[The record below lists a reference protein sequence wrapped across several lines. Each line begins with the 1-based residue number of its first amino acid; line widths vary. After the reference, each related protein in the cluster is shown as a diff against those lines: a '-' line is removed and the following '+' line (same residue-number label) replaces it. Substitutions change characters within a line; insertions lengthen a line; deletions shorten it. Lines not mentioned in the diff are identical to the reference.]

1 MVAYMRA
8 LRFSLTLLM
17 TSSIL
22 AMLPFASSSVQADV
36 FTYSQVSIGPR
47 SACAVTSQGAGVCW
61 GDNSERYLV
70 SDQPAGT
77 LTTPSPVVLPN
88 NEKFASVSVSGLR
101 GACALAVSGHAYCW
115 GEHHLG
121 NYFTTTSRTPVQVE
135 FPDDMPV
142 VSVQSGYAVACATNA
157 EGELWCWGDAQF
169 IGDGGT
175 ESLRVPVLVP
185 MPDFGKVVQYDLGNP
200 NICVVTDRDHLYCW
214 GYNSSGE
221 LALGHTNSA
230 RYMSSYTPT
239 EIVPPSGV
247 IFASVSVGGGRV
259 CAISQSGN
267 GYCWGSNYDGSFGD
281 GSYNSSSRPVA
292 MSVPDNETLQ
302 QISTSDY
309 HTCVLTTTAKTWC
322 FGTGGN
328 GQLGTGTTL
337 GGKTYRTPLVP
348 RGTTF
353 TSIGTG
359 LAGTCALDTNG
370 QVWCWGGLNW
380 GSTGNGNLI
389 AQNSPALISAI
400 GSPTVSNA
408 PSTEIDTTVAR
419 VNAQIN
425 PNGYATSVV
434 VEYGTSPLFAAP
446 MRRTVTASLTDLSYS
461 ATAVSMRLT
470 NLKPRTTYYARF
482 ISTNRLGTSI
492 GASQTFTTLGAPP
505 TLSMSHFSGLTGNE
519 ASISFSVNPGRL
531 LTSVTLE
538 YSTDPSFSNDIHT
551 ESASGATGAYEVE
564 RSIALTDLAPLTT
577 YYTRVTAINQL
588 GALVGS
594 IQSFTTIGSLPSASI
609 NATYPAVNNIAV
621 DVDIT
626 TGDTSGSVL
635 AEASLT
641 QDFAR
646 VWKSAS
652 SNFGSTGPTQRH
664 LQINGLSAH
673 THYFLRIR
681 ITNALGSSIS
691 ESVSLSTSG
700 AIPIVTRPSVSPST
714 DSAVIAANVDTTGL
728 DTFVK
733 ATISQ
738 DRNMQ
743 DANEYFVYSGAD
755 EGDTPVSL
763 TVNQL
768 APGTTYYV
776 TISASNS
783 AGTFTTSPV
792 SFTTQQG
799 VGVIINDGD
808 ETTETSSVN
817 LAFTLSENVTA
828 IRISNNQDFS
838 SAIVISPARSRVWQ
852 LLASSQNSVAREVWV
867 QFVNSDG
874 SVETYFDDITL
885 LTTIDGPDDEAPT
898 ITSTKVSASRSTSK
912 TITAA
917 AVTKYVLKIT
927 SRDKLSGVN
936 RIQTRIGTKISTIK
950 VDPSRLATHSIKFPA
965 GKTSMYVRVIDV
977 AGNASP
983 WKKVKTA

>member
-1 MVAYMRA
+1 MRT
-8 LRFSLTLLM
+8 LRISLTLLM

-36 FTYSQVSIGPR
+36 FTYSQVSIGSR
-47 SACAVTSQGAGVCW
+47 AACAVTSQGAGVCW

-77 LTTPSPVVLPN
+77 LTTPSPIVLPN
-88 NEKFASVSVSGLR
+88 NEKFASVSVGGLR

-115 GEHHLG
+115 GEHHIG
-121 NYFTTTSRTPVQVE
+121 SYFTPTSRTPVQVE
-135 FPDDMPV
+135 FPNDMRV

-185 MPDFGKVVQYDLGNP
+185 MPDFGKVVQYDLGEP

-214 GYNSSGE
+214 GYNNSGE
-221 LALGHTNSA
+221 LALGHTSTPRNI
-230 RYMSSYTPT
+230 SSYTPT

-247 IFASVSVGGGRV
+247 IFASVSVGQGRV
-259 CAISQSGN
+259 CAISQTGN

-302 QISTSDY
+302 QISTANY

-359 LAGTCALDTNG
+359 QAGTCALDTIG
-370 QVWCWGGLNW
+370 DVWCWGGLNW
-380 GSTGNGNLI
+380 GSTGNGNII
-389 AQNSPALISAI
+389 AQNSPARISAI

-419 VNAQIN
+419 VNGRVN

-434 VEYGTSPLFAAP
+434 LEYGTSPLFAAP
-446 MRRTVTASLTDLSYS
+446 MSRTVTASLTDLSYS

-505 TLSMSHFSGLTGNE
+505 TLSTSHFSDLTGNE
-519 ASISFSVNPGRL
+519 ASVSFSVNPGRL

-538 YSTDPSFSNDIHT
+538 YSTDPSFSDDIHA
-551 ESASGATGAYEVE
+551 ESASGATGAREVE

-577 YYTRVTAINQL
+577 YYTRVTATNQL
-588 GALVGS
+588 GTVVGS

-609 NATYPAVNNIAV
+609 SATYPAVNNIAV

-646 VWKSAS
+646 VWKSTS
-652 SNFGSTGPTQRH
+652 STFSSTGPTQRH

-673 THYFLRIR
+673 TNYYLRIR
-681 ITNALGSSIS
+681 ITNALGSSVS
-691 ESVSLSTSG
+691 ESVSLLTSG

-733 ATISQ
+733 ASISQ
-738 DRNMQ
+738 DRNMF

-768 APGTTYYV
+768 QPGTTYYV

-783 AGTFTTSPV
+783 AGTFTTTPV

-808 ETTETSSVN
+808 ETTEATSVS

-838 SAIVISPARSRVWQ
+838 SAIVISPASSRVWQ
-852 LLASSQNSVAREVWV
+852 LLASSQNSVTREVWV

-874 SVETYFDDITL
+874 SVDTYFDDITL

-898 ITSTKVSASRSTSK
+898 ITSTRVSASRSTSK

-983 WKKVKTA
+983 WKMVKTS

>member
-1 MVAYMRA
+1 MRT
-8 LRFSLTLLM
+8 LRISLTLLM

-88 NEKFASVSVSGLR
+88 NEKFASVSVGGMR

-115 GEHHLG
+115 GEHHIG
-121 NYFTTTSRTPVQVE
+121 SYFTPTSRTPVQVE
-135 FPDDMPV
+135 FPNDMRV
-142 VSVQSGYAVACATNA
+142 VSVQSGSSVACATNA
-157 EGELWCWGDAQF
+157 DGELWCWGDAQF

-175 ESLRVPVLVP
+175 ESLRVPVLVS
-185 MPDFGKVVQYDLGNP
+185 MPDFGKVVQYDLGEP

-214 GYNSSGE
+214 GYNNSGE
-221 LALGHTNSA
+221 LALGHTSTPRNIT
-230 RYMSSYTPT
+230 SYTPT

-247 IFASVSVGGGRV
+247 IFASVSVGQGRV
-259 CAISQSGN
+259 CAISQTGN

-281 GSYNSSSRPVA
+281 GSYISSSRPVA
-292 MSVPDNETLQ
+292 MSVPNNETLQ
-302 QISTSDY
+302 QISTANY

-348 RGTTF
+348 SGTTF

-359 LAGTCALDTNG
+359 AGTCALDTNG
-370 QVWCWGGLNW
+370 DVWCWGALNW
-380 GSTGNGNLI
+380 ASTSNGDLVTR
-389 AQNSPALISAI
+389 NSPARILAI

-419 VNAQIN
+419 VNGRVN

-434 VEYGTSPLFAAP
+434 LEYGTSPLFTAP
-446 MRRTVTASLTDLSYS
+446 MSRTVTASLADLSYS

-505 TLSMSHFSGLTGNE
+505 TLSTSHFSGLTGNE
-519 ASISFSVNPGRL
+519 ASVSFSVNPGRL
-531 LTSVTLE
+531 LTSVTLQ
-538 YSTDPSFSNDIHT
+538 YSTDPSFSDDIHT
-551 ESASGATGAYEVE
+551 ESASGATGAREVE
-564 RSIALTDLAPLTT
+564 RSVALTDLAPLTT

-588 GALVGS
+588 GTVVGD

-646 VWKSAS
+646 VWKSTS
-652 SNFGSTGPTQRH
+652 STFSSTGPTQRH
-664 LQINGLSAH
+664 LQINGLFAH

-681 ITNALGSSIS
+681 ITNALGSSVS

-733 ATISQ
+733 ASISQ
-738 DRNMQ
+738 DRNML

-792 SFTTQQG
+792 SFTTQQD

-808 ETTETSSVN
+808 ETTETTSVN

-838 SAIVISPARSRVWQ
+838 SAIVISPASSRVWQ

-867 QFVNSDG
+867 QFINSDG

-898 ITSTKVSASRSTSK
+898 ITSTRVSASRSTSK
-912 TITAA
+912 TVTAA

-950 VDPSRLATHSIKFPA
+950 VDPSRLSTHSIKFPA

-983 WKKVKTA
+983 WKMVKTS

>member
-1 MVAYMRA
+1 MRT
-8 LRFSLTLLM
+8 LRISLTLLM
-17 TSSIL
+17 TSSL
-22 AMLPFASSSVQADV
+22 FAMLPFASSSVQADV
-36 FTYSQVSIGPR
+36 FTYSQVSIGAR

-70 SDQPAGT
+70 SDQPAGA
-77 LTTPSPVVLPN
+77 LATPSPVVLPN
-88 NEKFASVSVSGLR
+88 NEKFASVSVGAMR

-121 NYFTTTSRTPVQVE
+121 SYFTPTSRTPVQVE
-135 FPDDMPV
+135 FPNDMRV
-142 VSVQSGYAVACATNA
+142 VSVQSGSSVACATNA

-200 NICVVTDRDHLYCW
+200 NVCVVTDRDHLYCW

-230 RYMSSYTPT
+230 HYLSSYTPT

-259 CAISQSGN
+259 CAISQTGK
-267 GYCWGSNYDGSFGD
+267 GYCWGSNYGGSFGD
-281 GSYNSSSRPVA
+281 GSYNSSSRPVE

-359 LAGTCALDTNG
+359 IAGTCALDTNG
-370 QVWCWGGLNW
+370 KVWCWGGLNW
-380 GSTGNGNLI
+380 GSTGNGHRI
-389 AQNSPALISAI
+389 AQNSPAIISAI

-434 VEYGTSPLFAAP
+434 VEYGTSPLFASP
-446 MRRTVTASLTDLSYS
+446 MSRTVTAALADLSYS
-461 ATAVSMRLT
+461 TTAVSMRLT

-492 GASQTFTTLGAPP
+492 GASQSFTTLGALP
-505 TLSMSHFSGLTGNE
+505 TLSTSHFSGLTGNE

-538 YSTDPSFSNDIHT
+538 YSTDPSLSTDVQT
-551 ESASGATGAYEVE
+551 ESASGATGASEVE
-564 RSIALTDLAPLTT
+564 RSVALTDLAPLTT
-577 YYTRVTAINQL
+577 YYARVTAINQL
-588 GALVGS
+588 GTAVGP
-594 IQSFTTIGSLPSASI
+594 IQSFNTIGSLPTVSI
-609 NATYPAVNNIAV
+609 YATFPDVNNIAV

-626 TGDTSGSVL
+626 TGDISGSVL

-641 QDFAR
+641 QEFAQ

-652 SNFGSTGPTQRH
+652 STFSSTGPTQRH
-664 LQINGLSAH
+664 LQVNGLSAH
-673 THYFLRIR
+673 TRYFLRIR
-681 ITNALGSSIS
+681 ITNALGSSVS

-700 AIPIVTRPSVSPST
+700 AIPVVTRPSVSPST

-728 DTFVK
+728 GTFVK

-738 DRNMQ
+738 DRNML

-768 APGTTYYV
+768 QPGTTYYV
-776 TISASNS
+776 TITASNS
-783 AGTFTTSPV
+783 AGAFTTSPV
-792 SFTTQQG
+792 SFTTQQR

-817 LAFTLSENVTA
+817 LAFTLSQNVAA

-838 SAIVISPARSRVWQ
+838 FATVISPATSRAWQ
-852 LLASSQNSVAREVWV
+852 LRSSSENSVTRGIWV
-867 QFVNSDG
+867 QFISGDG
-874 SVETYFDDITL
+874 SVDTYFDDITL

-898 ITSTKVSASRSTSK
+898 ITSTRVSASRSTSN
-912 TITAA
+912 TINAA

-936 RIQTRIGTKISTIK
+936 RIQTRIDTKISTLK
-950 VDPSRLATHSIKFPA
+950 VDPTRLATHLIKFPA

>member
-1 MVAYMRA
+1 MRT
-8 LRFSLTLLM
+8 LRISLTLLM

-88 NEKFASVSVSGLR
+88 NEKFASVSVGGMR

-115 GEHHLG
+115 GEHHIG
-121 NYFTTTSRTPVQVE
+121 SYFTPTSRTPVQVE
-135 FPDDMPV
+135 FPNDMRV
-142 VSVQSGYAVACATNA
+142 VSVQSGSSVACATNA
-157 EGELWCWGDAQF
+157 DGELWCWGDAQF

-185 MPDFGKVVQYDLGNP
+185 MPDFGKVVQYDLGEP

-214 GYNSSGE
+214 GYNNSGE
-221 LALGHTNSA
+221 LALGHTSTPRNIT
-230 RYMSSYTPT
+230 SYTPT

-247 IFASVSVGGGRV
+247 IFASVSVGQGRV
-259 CAISQSGN
+259 CAISQTGN

-281 GSYNSSSRPVA
+281 GSYISSSRPVA
-292 MSVPDNETLQ
+292 MSVPNNETLQ
-302 QISTSDY
+302 QISTANY

-348 RGTTF
+348 SGTTF

-359 LAGTCALDTNG
+359 AGTCALDTNG
-370 QVWCWGGLNW
+370 DVWCWGALNW
-380 GSTGNGNLI
+380 ASTSNGDLVTR
-389 AQNSPALISAI
+389 NSPARILAI

-419 VNAQIN
+419 VNGRVN

-434 VEYGTSPLFAAP
+434 LEYGTSPLFTAP
-446 MRRTVTASLTDLSYS
+446 MSRTVTASLADLSYS

-505 TLSMSHFSGLTGNE
+505 TLSTSHFSGLTGNE
-519 ASISFSVNPGRL
+519 ASVSFSVNPGRL
-531 LTSVTLE
+531 LTSVTLQ
-538 YSTDPSFSNDIHT
+538 YSTDPSFSDDIHT
-551 ESASGATGAYEVE
+551 ESASGATGAREVE
-564 RSIALTDLAPLTT
+564 RSVALTDLAPLTT

-588 GALVGS
+588 GTVVGD

-646 VWKSAS
+646 VWKSTS
-652 SNFGSTGPTQRH
+652 STFSSTGPTQRH

-681 ITNALGSSIS
+681 ITNALGSSVS

-733 ATISQ
+733 ASISQ
-738 DRNMQ
+738 DRNML

-792 SFTTQQG
+792 SFTTQQD

-808 ETTETSSVN
+808 ETTETTSVN

-838 SAIVISPARSRVWQ
+838 SAIVISPASSRVWQ

-867 QFVNSDG
+867 QFINSDG

-898 ITSTKVSASRSTSK
+898 ITSTRVSASRSTSK
-912 TITAA
+912 TVTAA

-950 VDPSRLATHSIKFPA
+950 VDPSRLSTHSIKFPA

-983 WKKVKTA
+983 WKMVKTS